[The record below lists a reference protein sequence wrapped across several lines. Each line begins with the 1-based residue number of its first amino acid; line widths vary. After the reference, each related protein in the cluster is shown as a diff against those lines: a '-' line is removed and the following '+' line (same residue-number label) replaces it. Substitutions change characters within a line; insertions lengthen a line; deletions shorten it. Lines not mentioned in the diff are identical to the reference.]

1 MPVAGVALEA
11 VSAMDTETSASTVAT
26 HAIATFRS
34 VNYKVQVTQGTDY
47 YQSEINVVHDGSTAY
62 ISEFGMIN
70 TDPSGFSNPTFSATI
85 SSGNLLLQVAMA
97 SNASATIK
105 VLSTA
110 TTV

>member
-1 MPVAGVALEA
+1 
-11 VSAMDTETSASTVAT
+11 
-26 HAIATFRS
+26 
-34 VNYKVQVTQGTDY
+34 
-47 YQSEINVVHDGSTAY
+47 
-62 ISEFGMIN
+62 MIN

-85 SSGNLLLQVAMA
+85 SSGNLLLQVTMA